1 MAATGLNQVFDQSQI
16 ADAINRQKIGSQRQ
30 RREMMRLG
38 ETDPNAFSLQNKSF
52 LQQAQQPTEFLGAGR
67 KEVTPN
73 TDLSLLSALG
83 GTTQKTNDGQQFYY
97 SDYDLGKASW
107 GTMDADDI
115 DLGGGKYSIINNGQT
130 LGTGYKSIQDAAREL
145 RLKNSSISPTKYWT
159 GTNFVPDSV
168 YDLPSWYNPIGD
180 YSQPSKILNEQKL
193 AEAGYRRNAAYQ
205 AAPTGDSETPWMPV
219 YDGRSESA
227 KNQFEQLIDGFSFG
241 GSNYRTQAEAEAARQ
256 AAASYGL
263 SGNAT
268 RDWEVLGQILNYG
281 GVNGTFSDRAI
292 GGNNIADPVKGE
304 NILFGSKPIIYD
316 GKLFGYNMNDVDPIM
331 NQWNQQSTSSSGNF
345 LKKKTTTSWDVGA
358 LGMGREYVNQPWWNQ
373 NAIIGNN
380 SFTLTP
386 DKIPDNPGWLN
397 KDFFERQQGSQTSSS
412 SPLMKSFSNTMGKI
426 AKYTD
431 PIFYKSVGGEKFYNT
446 AADRGI
452 YSAVFDRLD
461 PILDKVDPGH
471 NWTQDQIVGLT
482 GSESQEE
489 AFNTVAPIVLAA
501 VSWGLGGAGAGAGQ
515 AAGAGS
521 GATAG
526 AATSG
531 AAAGTAA
538 AATSSGASQLISQI
552 AAGLSASEALRKGDL
567 VGGALSGLGAAGINP
582 MSSLSK
588 YISDTGVVSPGM
600 ARAATNFGLGALG
613 NFSKGM
619 DAKSALASA
628 LFSTAGGE
636 AGGALANATKGTLGE
651 IGSKMLGGAAS
662 GGISSLYGKNSPIAG
677 SLYGAMSGG
686 LHGFLNSTDMQ
697 NKTFNQQ
704 ANDRNLNLAK
714 NVTGLAKIM
723 LRNKDGSTKTTR

>member
-67 KEVTPN
+67 KEITPN
-73 TDLSLLSALG
+73 TDLSMLSALG
-83 GTTQKTNDGQQFYY
+83 GTTQKTSDGQQFYY
-97 SDYDLGKASW
+97 SDYDLSKASW

-130 LGTGYKSIQDAAREL
+130 LGTGYKSVQDAAREL
-145 RLKNSSISPTKYWT
+145 RLKNSSVSPTKYWA
-159 GTNFVPDSV
+159 GTNTLPSSV
-168 YDLPSWYNPIGD
+168 YDLQSMYGWNGENYGSYTN
-180 YSQPSKILNEQKL
+180 QVLNEQK
-193 AEAGYRRNAAYQ
+193 
-205 AAPTGDSETPWMPV
+205 
-219 YDGRSESA
+219 
-227 KNQFEQLIDGFSFG
+227 FSFN

-263 SGNAT
+263 SGNNT
-268 RDWEVLGQILNYG
+268 RDWEILGQILNYG

-292 GGNNIADPVKGE
+292 GGNNIADPIKGE

-316 GKLFGYNMNDVDPIM
+316 GKLFGYNINDVDPIM

-386 DKIPDNPGWLN
+386 DKIQDNPGWLN

-412 SPLMKSFSNTMGKI
+412 SPLMKEFSMVMGKI

-431 PIFYKSVGGEKFYNT
+431 PIFYKSIGGEKFYNT

-461 PILDKVDPGH
+461 PILDKVVPGH
-471 NWTQDQIVGLT
+471 DWTQDQIVGLT
-482 GSESQEE
+482 GSKSQEE
-489 AFNTVAPIVLAA
+489 AFNKVAPIVLAA
-501 VSWGLGGAGAGAGQ
+501 VSYGLGGVGAGAGQ

-521 GATAG
+521 GA
-526 AATSG
+526 ATSG

-538 AATSSGASQLISQI
+538 ATTSSGASQLISQI
-552 AAGLSASEALRKGDL
+552 AAGLNASEALRKGDL

-619 DAKSALASA
+619 DARSALASA
-628 LFSTAGGE
+628 LFST

>member
-115 DLGGGKYSIINNGQT
+115 DLGGGKYSIMNNGQN
-130 LGTGYKSIQDAAREL
+130 LGTGYKSVQDAAREL
-145 RLKNSSISPTKYWT
+145 RLKNSSVNPTKYWT
-159 GTNFVPDSV
+159 GTDSLPDSV

-180 YSQPSKILNEQKL
+180 YGQDQKVLNPQKL
-193 AEAGYRRNAAYQ
+193 AAAGFRQNVNYVQPEYYFGTQ
-205 AAPTGDSETPWMPV
+205 PQQPQ
-219 YDGRSESA
+219 Y
-227 KNQFEQLIDGFSFG
+227 EQLIDGFSFG

-304 NILFGSKPIIYD
+304 NVLFGSKPIIYD

-331 NQWNQQSTSSSGNF
+331 DQWNQQSTSSSGNF

-386 DKIPDNPGWLN
+386 DKIQDNPGWLN

-412 SPLMKSFSNTMGKI
+412 SPLMKKFSMDMGKI

-482 GSESQEE
+482 GSKSQEE
-489 AFNTVAPIVLAA
+489 AFNKVAPIVLAA

-526 AATSG
+526 
-531 AAAGTAA
+531 TAA
-538 AATSSGASQLISQI
+538 AATGSGAGQLIGQI
-552 AAGLSASEALRKGDL
+552 AAGLNASEALRKGDL

-588 YISDTGVVSPGM
+588 YISDTGVVSPSM

-704 ANDRNLNLAK
+704 ANDRNLNLAR

>member
-16 ADAINRQKIGSQRQ
+16 ADAINRQKMGSQRQ

-67 KEVTPN
+67 KEITPN
-73 TDLSLLSALG
+73 TDLSMLSALG
-83 GTTQKTNDGQQFYY
+83 GSTQKTNDGQQFYY

-107 GTMDADDI
+107 GTMDADDV
-115 DLGGGKYSIINNGQT
+115 DLGGGKYSIMNNGQN
-130 LGTGYKSIQDAAREL
+130 LGTGYKSVQDAAREL
-145 RLKNSSISPTKYWT
+145 RLNKTSVTPTKYWSP
-159 GTNFVPDSV
+159 VDKLPDSV

-180 YSQPSKILNEQKL
+180 YSQDQKIVNPQKL
-193 AEAGYRRNAAYQ
+193 TNSGYRQNVNYVQ
-205 AAPTGDSETPWMPV
+205 PEYSFGLQPQQSQ
-219 YDGRSESA
+219 Y
-227 KNQFEQLIDGFSFG
+227 EQLIDGFSFN
-241 GSNYRTQAEAEAARQ
+241 GSNYRTQSEAEAARQ
-256 AAASYGL
+256 ANASYGL
-263 SGNAT
+263 SGNNT

-304 NILFGSKPIIYD
+304 NVLFGSKPIIYD
-316 GKLFGYNMNDVDPIM
+316 GKLFGYNMKDVDPIM
-331 NQWNQQSTSSSGNF
+331 DQWNQQSTSSSGNF

-386 DKIPDNPGWLN
+386 DKIQDNPGWLN

-412 SPLMKSFSNTMGKI
+412 SPLMKKFSMDMGKI

-431 PIFYKSVGGEKFYNT
+431 PIFYKSIGGEKFYNT

-482 GSESQEE
+482 GSKSQEE
-489 AFNTVAPIVLAA
+489 AFNKVAPIVLAA
-501 VSWGLGGAGAGAGQ
+501 VSYGLGGVGAGAGQ

-531 AAAGTAA
+531 AAASTAA

-552 AAGLSASEALRKGDL
+552 AAGLNASEALRKGDL

-636 AGGALANATKGTLGE
+636 AGGALANATRGTLGE

-723 LRNKDGSTKTTR
+723 LRNNDGSTKTTR